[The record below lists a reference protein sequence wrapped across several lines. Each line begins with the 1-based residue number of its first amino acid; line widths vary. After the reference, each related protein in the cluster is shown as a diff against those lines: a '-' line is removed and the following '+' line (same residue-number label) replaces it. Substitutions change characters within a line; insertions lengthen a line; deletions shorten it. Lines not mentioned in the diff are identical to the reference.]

1 MKKRY
6 EEVMEQLTVTEK
18 MRERIL
24 KNVAEEMTDVSSAAP
39 ESASNDPFSP
49 TPKKKSTTRIAHFH
63 ALQGVLAAAA
73 CAALVFLMRGLLVQ
87 RRPVYADQGSVMSET
102 AAGTEETAAAAETL
116 EQNAVPASEN
126 SGQEAARASENAEPG
141 AAEASGRSAA
151 SPKEKQAAEESAVS
165 IANGMEDVSSAEA
178 LSQVVGFAVPDIAG
192 DLTEVLSF
200 TGEETVYTSYWG
212 EMAQIT
218 YRGTISD
225 DASDDSE
232 KASRKAPSEE
242 VTADSETA
250 DDASGDAAADRGSVE
265 ASDEFCFRISE
276 GTEDNSGDYNTYA
289 DVRTISVGTIK
300 VTLKGDAE
308 DADVLAIWS
317 ADGYSYSLSAPCG
330 LSDSEWESLIA
341 RISEEKNGL
350 SSS

>member
-87 RRPVYADQGSVMSET
+87 RRPVYTDQESVMSET
-102 AAGTEETAAAAETL
+102 TAGTEETAVAA
-116 EQNAVPASEN
+116 
-126 SGQEAARASENAEPG
+126 
-141 AAEASGRSAA
+141 GRSAA
-151 SPKEKQAAEESAVS
+151 SPKEKQAAKESSLS
-165 IANGMEDVSSAEA
+165 IANGMEDVSSDEA
-178 LSQVVGFAVPDIAG
+178 LSQAVGFAVPDIAG

-225 DASDDSE
+225 DASGDSE
-232 KASRKAPSEE
+232 KASRKDPSEE
-242 VTADSETA
+242 EAADSETA
-250 DDASGDAAADRGSVE
+250 DDTSGDAAADRGSGE

-289 DVRTISVGTIK
+289 DVRTVTAGDSR
-300 VTLKGDAE
+300 VTLKGDGEKA
-308 DADVLAIWS
+308 VLAIWT
-317 ADGYSYSLSAPCG
+317 ADGYSYSLSASCG

-341 RISEEKNGL
+341 RISEGQNR
-350 SSS
+350 